1 MGAGAA
7 ALLLLG
13 VLLLG
18 GSPASEALEARVVP
32 PAPRQGAV
40 AVVFLAG
47 AQGARQ
53 VEGSLGGRSLAFF
66 PYGEGYAAIAGI
78 DLEARPAACCRV

>member
-18 GSPASEALEARVVP
+18 GSPASAALEARVVP
-32 PAPRQGAV
+32 PAPRQGV
-40 AVVFLAG
+40 PNRFRMFS
-47 AQGARQ
+47 QQ
-53 VEGSLGGRSLAFF
+53 FE
-66 PYGEGYAAIAGI
+66 I
-78 DLEARPAACCRV
+78 